1 MAVRVPYNVCQARP
15 NLSWVQC
22 ASLFHCRRNLLPLA
36 SCIASS
42 CLLPAEPFAYCLL
55 PAEHLAHYL
64 LPAEPFAHCFLPAE
78 PAATIELAA
87 SWLCCA
93 CCLAAPASR
102 VAAPVSEQ
110 TNKGRAAGQSR
121 NGQLGLLGSSAASS
135 SQPPTAPQA
144 LLSVSVCFTPL
155 PGHTD
160 SRTADYL
167 FINTHPPQASSG

>member
-1 MAVRVPYNVCQARP
+1 MPANPIADSTFC
-15 NLSWVQC
+15 
-22 ASLFHCRRNLLPLA
+22 LLPVTLSALA
-36 SCIASS
+36 SCLLAAK
-42 CLLPAEPFAYCLL
+42 LPAEPFAYCLL
-55 PAEHLAHYL
+55 PAE
-64 LPAEPFAHCFLPAE
+64 PP
-78 PAATIELAA
+78 ATIQLPA

-135 SQPPTAPQA
+135 QPPTAPQA

>member
-1 MAVRVPYNVCQARP
+1 MAVPYNVCQARP

-22 ASLFHCRRNLLPLA
+22 LSLFHCWLSLLPLA

-42 CLLPAEPFAYCLL
+42 CLFPAEPFAYCLF
-55 PAEHLAHYL
+55 
-64 LPAEPFAHCFLPAE
+64 PAEPFAHYLLPAE
-78 PAATIELAA
+78 PAATIELAS

>member
-1 MAVRVPYNVCQARP
+1 MAVPYNLCQAP
-15 NLSWVQC
+15 SNLSWLQSF
-22 ASLFHCRRNLLPLA
+22 SLFHCRLNLLPLA

-42 CLLPAEPFAYCLL
+42 CLLPAETF
-55 PAEHLAHYL
+55 AHYL
-64 LPAEPFAHCFLPAE
+64 LPAE
-78 PAATIELAA
+78 PAATIELAS